1 MKVLDANLKTKIISH
16 IKDNGPIN
24 LSSFM
29 EMCLH
34 DKQFG
39 YYSNSNVIGKN
50 GDFIT
55 APEVSQVFG
64 ELIAANII
72 DNQIKSNFFKANI
85 VDLGPGKGTLI
96 SDILSTIKKLKKSN
110 YYLNP
115 ILYEKSDIL
124 RQIQK
129 NKLKI
134 NNCSWIKNINEINEL
149 PTYFIANEFFDAL
162 PIDQYVS
169 QNGRWHQRNINF
181 KHNNFYFEVGEQIKS
196 QPNTDPKP
204 DGRILE
210 DGLTAKIYIEKIC
223 KIILKNSGAII
234 IIDYGQVDKK
244 FKERNTVQGVLNNKK
259 SPIFENLGFT
269 DLSSWINFTDIINR
283 IPKGLVYQGPI
294 TQKKFL
300 LNLGIKERFENLSKD
315 KSPIEKRQ
323 LISDFE
329 RLISSSFMGQAFKVL
344 IIRSEKLSPFLGF

>member
-39 YYSNSNVIGKN
+39 YYSNSNVIGQN

-124 RQIQK
+124 KKIQK

-134 NNCSWIKNINEINEL
+134 NNCSWIKNINKINEL

-181 KHNNFYFEVGEQIKS
+181 KHIIFTLKLVNKLNHNLKLIQNQMGE
-196 QPNTDPKP
+196 
-204 DGRILE
+204 
-210 DGLTAKIYIEKIC
+210 
-223 KIILKNSGAII
+223 
-234 IIDYGQVDKK
+234 
-244 FKERNTVQGVLNNKK
+244 F
-259 SPIFENLGFT
+259 
-269 DLSSWINFTDIINR
+269 
-283 IPKGLVYQGPI
+283 
-294 TQKKFL
+294 
-300 LNLGIKERFENLSKD
+300 
-315 KSPIEKRQ
+315 
-323 LISDFE
+323 
-329 RLISSSFMGQAFKVL
+329 
-344 IIRSEKLSPFLGF
+344 

>member
-55 APEVSQVFG
+55 APEVTQVFG

-72 DNQIKSNFFKANI
+72 DNQIKSNVFKGNI

-96 SDILSTIKKLKKSN
+96 SDILCTIKKLKKSN
-110 YYLNP
+110 HYLNP
-115 ILYEKSDIL
+115 ILYEKSEIL

-129 NKLKI
+129 NKLKS
-134 NNCSWIKNINEINEL
+134 NNCSWIKNINKINEL

-169 QNGRWHQRNINF
+169 QNGRWHQRIINY
-181 KHNNFYFEVGEQIKS
+181 KHDYFHFDIGEQIKS
-196 QPNTDPKP
+196 QPKSDPKP
-204 DGRILE
+204 DGSILE

-234 IIDYGQVDKK
+234 IIDYGQIDEK
-244 FKERNTVQGVLNNKK
+244 FRERNTIQGVLDNKK
-259 SPIFENLGFT
+259 SPILENLGFT
-269 DLSSWINFTDIINR
+269 DLSSWVNFTDIINI

-294 TQKKFL
+294 TQQKFL
-300 LNLGIKERFENLSKD
+300 LNLGIKERFENLSRD
-315 KSPIEKRQ
+315 KSTIEKRH

-344 IIRSEKLSPFLGF
+344 IIRSENLSPFLGF